1 MRFCYDCAAPSRRQL
16 LRYAAGGLTAGA
28 LSYAGA
34 GRAATAQPSLTADQA
49 LIRLKEGN
57 ARYLK
62 EPQLCIANLAGD
74 RASHANGQ
82 APWATILTCSDSRVA
97 PEIIFGG
104 LDLGELFVARN
115 AGNVA
120 DVAVMGTIEYGAEHL
135 GSPLVVVMGHS
146 KCGACAAAC
155 DVVANHTNL
164 PGSMG
169 PMVDAITPAAKA
181 VQGKPG
187 DFLDNTV
194 IENAK
199 LNAGK
204 IAQSPI
210 ISHLTHDG
218 AVNVLYARYDI
229 ESGVVDFLG

>member
-1 MRFCYDCAAPSRRQL
+1 MRFRLECPGPSRRQFL
-16 LRYAAGGLTAGA
+16 CYAGGLAA
-28 LSYAGA
+28 AAYSGA
-34 GRAATAQPSLTADQA
+34 GRAAGAKTALTADEA
-49 LIRLKEGN
+49 LAKLKQGN

-62 EPQLCIANLAGD
+62 APQLCVADPAAI
-74 RASHANGQ
+74 RASTANGQ
-82 APWATILTCSDSRVA
+82 TPWATVLTCSDTRVA
-97 PEIIFGG
+97 PEIVFGG

-155 DVVANHTNL
+155 DAVAKHAEL

-169 PMVDAITPAAKA
+169 PMVEAIVPAAAA
-181 VQGKPG
+181 VRGKPG
-187 DFLDNTV
+187 DFVDNTV
-194 IENAK
+194 IENAR
-199 LNAGK
+199 LNAAK
-204 IAQSPI
+204 IASSPI
-210 ISHLTHDG
+210 VSHLARDG
-218 AVNVLYARYDI
+218 AVKVAYARYDI